1 MPRLR
6 NIEIWLNAVWGD
18 GRLDLIE
25 PLFTQRAQAAGIMD
39 GLNLGPK
46 EFLEFVPAFRAHL
59 HKMTISILRSF
70 ESEDWVW
77 TLLKIDGIGVA
88 NCAPVSA
95 TGQLAMRFEGDQVAE
110 AYNSFDAI
118 SIFEQLGLLPP
129 ETIALCLSGETLG

>member
-1 MPRLR
+1 MSRLR
-6 NIEIWLNAVWGD
+6 NIEMWLNAVWGD

-25 PLFTQRAQAAGIMD
+25 PLFTHRAQAAGIMD
-39 GLNLGPK
+39 GLNFGPK

-59 HKMTISILRSF
+59 RNMNISILRSV
-70 ESEDWVW
+70 ETDDWLW
-77 TLLKIDGIGVA
+77 TLLKIDGIGVT

-118 SIFEQLGLLPP
+118 SIFEQIGLLPP
-129 ETIALCLSGETLG
+129 ETLALCLSGETLS